1 MRLYQL
7 TEQVIKLAVG
17 MQGESNVEPAR
28 GDRRFNATEWRDNSL
43 HSLLKQCYLLN
54 SRYCTDFVEALDLD
68 EKEKHRL
75 RFFTRQLVEARS
87 PTNFVPTNPT

>member
-7 TEQVIKLAVG
+7 TEQVIQSAAG

-28 GDRRFNATEWRDNSL
+28 GDRRFDATEWRDNSL
-43 HSLLKQCYLLN
+43 HSLLKQCYLPN

-68 EKEKHRL
+68 EKEKH
-75 RFFTRQLVEARS
+75 